1 MSFHSRCQA
10 WAGSEVCLPQVTATL
25 TSSARVPRARASSIH
40 LLLPQ
45 EEQLVLVRG
54 QEAGRPLGSGRQFL
68 GPLWRREKQD
78 PFRDSFVSAHLPDG
92 DAVGLGGW
100 SLDRVA
106 QCPLVQHLK
115 PVPSASKVSI
125 TSLPHAHVCYSPGH
139 QCLHACLPPFSWT
152 LCLLPFKKIK
162 ISPQQLEGALKHFN
176 QIDSSPNPPLVKPI
190 PASGPSHLLCPPW
203 RLPFLHWL
211 LSSSSGLYPC
221 PLFRRP
227 PHHSSPFCCLPNT
240 HLLPKTLLFSQCS
253 VFLLLLDSGRGT
265 GCAQ

>member
-25 TSSARVPRARASSIH
+25 TSSARIPRARASSIH

-92 DAVGLGGW
+92 DAAGLGGW

-106 QCPLVQHLK
+106 QCPLVQHLSQFPRPPK
-115 PVPSASKVSI
+115 SP
-125 TSLPHAHVCYSPGH
+125 SLPFPMPMSATVQAISACM
-139 QCLHACLPPFSWT
+139 HACLHS
-152 LCLLPFKKIK
+152 LRLSACY
-162 ISPQQLEGALKHFN
+162 
-176 QIDSSPNPPLVKPI
+176 
-190 PASGPSHLLCPPW
+190 PS
-203 RLPFLHWL
+203 R
-211 LSSSSGLYPC
+211 
-221 PLFRRP
+221 
-227 PHHSSPFCCLPNT
+227 
-240 HLLPKTLLFSQCS
+240 K
-253 VFLLLLDSGRGT
+253 
-265 GCAQ
+265 